1 MVFSSTVFLFCFL
14 PVTIIG
20 YFIVKNPTYRNTWL
34 LLMSLVFF
42 GWSQPGY
49 LWIIIAS
56 IIVNY
61 TSAYV
66 ISYSKSRP
74 KKHIPTGFILFI
86 AVTVNLLLLF
96 YYKYLDF
103 LIQSVNDLA
112 HTDFA
117 LKNIVLPIGISF
129 FTFQGMSY
137 VIDVY
142 RGDVAVQKNPLK
154 VALYIVLFPQLIAGP
169 IVRYIDIENEINSR
183 QNTLDDFT
191 SGITRF
197 VIGLGK
203 KAIIANT
210 MAEVV
215 DSVWNAGVTNN
226 TVAIAWIGSIAY
238 SLQIFYDFSG
248 YSDMAIGIGRIFGF
262 HFIENFNRPYIS
274 KSITE
279 FWRRWHISLSTWFR
293 DYVYIPLG
301 GNRKHL
307 YRNLGIVFLLT
318 GLWHGA
324 SWHFVIWG
332 IWNGLFM
339 LIERR
344 FRKKPGSTASTVQN
358 PTTTGTKV
366 AAATDST
373 GTLKKLLGHIYALFI
388 INLGWV
394 VFRADTFTL
403 ALKYIGTMFGIG
415 VSATPGFTV
424 MWYINNWVL
433 FVLLLAIIDI
443 TGGFI
448 KLKAIAETRLTPV
461 IYNIL
466 KIVTVYGILLLSIMR
481 VMSGTY
487 NPFIYF
493 QF

>member
-1 MVFSSTVFLFCFL
+1 MLFAFKYMDFFAENWNLLGSYLAAHGSQVRL
-14 PVTIIG
+14 PVFHPPPLILPLGISFST
-20 YFIVKNPTYRNTWL
+20 F
-34 LLMSLVFF
+34 
-42 GWSQPGY
+42 Q
-49 LWIIIAS
+49 
-56 IIVNY
+56 
-61 TSAYV
+61 TSAY
-66 ISYSKSRP
+66 
-74 KKHIPTGFILFI
+74 
-86 AVTVNLLLLF
+86 A
-96 YYKYLDF
+96 
-103 LIQSVNDLA
+103 
-112 HTDFA
+112 
-117 LKNIVLPIGISF
+117 
-129 FTFQGMSY
+129 
-137 VIDVY
+137 IDVY
-142 RGDVAVQKNPLK
+142 RGQVKPEKHFFSLVAFLRM
-154 VALYIVLFPQLIAGP
+154 FPQLIAGP
-169 IVRYIDIENEINSR
+169 IVRYIDIANEINDR
-183 QNTLDDFT
+183 KHTIDDFT
-191 SGITRF
+191 KGITRF

-301 GNRKHL
+301 GNRRHL
-307 YRNLGIVFLLT
+307 YRNLSIVFLLT

-324 SWHFVIWG
+324 SWHFVLWG

-339 LIERR
+339 VIERR
-344 FRKKPGSTASTVQN
+344 FRKKPADKNSNAGNGAVATGKSSAGSSGLA
-358 PTTTGTKV
+358 
-366 AAATDST
+366 
-373 GTLKKLLGHIYALFI
+373 LKILGHIYALFV

-394 VFRADTFTL
+394 LFRADNFSL
-403 ALKYIGTMFGIG
+403 ALKYIGTMFGVGI
-415 VSATPGFTV
+415 SQTPGFTI
-424 MWYINNWVL
+424 MWYLNNWVI
-433 FVLLLAIIDI
+433 FVFILAVLDI
-443 TGGFI
+443 AGGFMG
-448 KLKAIAETRLTPV
+448 LRKAVENSLNPALCKV
-461 IYNIL
+461 A
-466 KIVTVYGILLLSIMR
+466 KIVVVYGILILSIMR

>member
-20 YFIVKNPTYRNTWL
+20 YFIINNPTYRNTWL

-49 LWIIIAS
+49 LWIIIVS

-61 TSAYV
+61 LSAY
-66 ISYSKSRP
+66 IIAYSKE
-74 KKHIPTGFILFI
+74 KKNRHIPTGFILFV

-96 YYKYLDF
+96 YFKYLDF
-103 LIQSVNDLA
+103 MIQTVNDLA
-112 HTDFA
+112 HLNLE

-142 RGDVAVQKNPLK
+142 RGDVPVQKNPLK
-154 VALYIVLFPQLIAGP
+154 VALYVVLFPQLIAGP
-169 IVRYIDIENEINSR
+169 IVRYIDIANEINDR
-183 QNTLDDFT
+183 KHTIDDFT
-191 SGITRF
+191 KGITRF

-301 GNRKHL
+301 GNRRHL
-307 YRNLGIVFLLT
+307 YRNLSIVFLLT

-324 SWHFVIWG
+324 SWHFVLWG

-339 LIERR
+339 VIERR
-344 FRKKPGSTASTVQN
+344 FRKKPADKNSNAGNGAVATGKTSAGSSGLA
-358 PTTTGTKV
+358 
-366 AAATDST
+366 
-373 GTLKKLLGHIYALFI
+373 LKILGHIYALFV

-394 VFRADTFTL
+394 LFRADNFSL
-403 ALKYIGTMFGIG
+403 ALKYIGTMFGVGI
-415 VSATPGFTV
+415 SQTPGFTI
-424 MWYINNWVL
+424 MWYLNNWVI
-433 FVLLLAIIDI
+433 FVFILAVLDI
-443 TGGFI
+443 AGGFMG
-448 KLKAIAETRLTPV
+448 LRKAVENSLNPALCKV
-461 IYNIL
+461 A
-466 KIVTVYGILLLSIMR
+466 KIVVVYGILILSIMR

>member
-1 MVFSSTVFLFCFL
+1 M

-20 YFIVKNPTYRNTWL
+20 YFLINNLTYKNTWL
-34 LLMSLVFF
+34 LIMSLVFF

-49 LWIIIAS
+49 LWIIFLSILINYLGAYAAFVAEARSKVAKRAVLFAAIAANLSLLYYFKYFDFTIQTINS
-56 IIVNY
+56 IGH
-61 TSAYV
+61 TE
-66 ISYSKSRP
+66 
-74 KKHIPTGFILFI
+74 IP
-86 AVTVNLLLLF
+86 
-96 YYKYLDF
+96 
-103 LIQSVNDLA
+103 
-112 HTDFA
+112 
-117 LKNIVLPIGISF
+117 LKNIILPIGISF

-142 RGDVAVQKNPLK
+142 RGEVPVQKNPFK

-169 IVRYIDIENEINSR
+169 IVRYTDIANEIGSR
-183 QNTLDDFT
+183 KTTISDLS

-210 MAEVV
+210 MAEVA
-215 DSVWNAGVTNN
+215 DGIWNGDIAGN
-226 TVAIAWIGSIAY
+226 TVLIAWLGSIAY

-248 YSDMAIGIGRIFGF
+248 YSDMAIGLGRVFGF

-274 KSITE
+274 RSISE

-307 YRNLGIVFLLT
+307 YRNLWTIFFLT

-332 IWNGLFM
+332 LWNGLFM
-339 LIERR
+339 VIERR
-344 FRKKPGSTASTVQN
+344 FRKRLMSEDVSVPKRILQ
-358 PTTTGTKV
+358 
-366 AAATDST
+366 
-373 GTLKKLLGHIYALFI
+373 HIYALFI
-388 INLGWV
+388 INIGWV
-394 VFRADTFTL
+394 LFRADTL
-403 ALKYIGTMFGIG
+403 YMALKYIGTMFGVG
-415 VSATPGFTV
+415 LSKTPGFTIF
-424 MWYINNWVL
+424 WHLNWWVV
-433 FVLLLAIIDI
+433 FVLVIAVIDI

-448 KLKAIAETRLTPV
+448 RLKDGVFRKISTPALYKTAKAVAI
-461 IYNIL
+461 
-466 KIVTVYGILLLSIMR
+466 YGILILSVMR
-481 VMSGTY
+481 IMSGTY